1 MVEKQRSDGK
11 QGGGESA
18 AFSQLR
24 TALRFSN
31 RFSPATWA
39 LIALAATAIACAC
52 GGIQNQV
59 ERAMEEASQVTVE
72 VPTVEVPDIEVP
84 EVDLGEPTEA
94 PPEEAAPAEEES
106 APEEPTVAAPTEGVA
121 AGGGTCDP
129 RSAAIQPDVSVAG
142 HIDATDQGYPDN
154 CTYYCLWLPGGESG
168 LDVTL
173 SDFSVDLDLY
183 VVYGTYDELQNPDPS
198 TADWASNEF
207 GTTDEMVSVSN
218 PGTASAYYIE
228 VCSYEGSASDFTLT
242 TATR

>member
-1 MVEKQRSDGK
+1 MVEKRRSDGK
-11 QGGGESA
+11 S
-18 AFSQLR
+18 R
-24 TALRFSN
+24 RMT
-31 RFSPATWA
+31 PVMWA

-72 VPTVEVPDIEVP
+72 VPTIEVP

-183 VVYGTYDELQNPDPS
+183 MVYGEYDEILNSDPES
-198 TADWASNEF
+198 ATWASNEF
-207 GTTDEMVSVSN
+207 GTTDEMVSVSS

-228 VCSYEGSASDFTLT
+228 ICSYEGSASDFTLT

>member
-1 MVEKQRSDGK
+1 VVEKRRSDRK
-11 QGGGESA
+11 S
-18 AFSQLR
+18 R
-24 TALRFSN
+24 HV
-31 RFSPATWA
+31 SPATWA

-72 VPTVEVPDIEVP
+72 VPTVEVPTIEVP
-84 EVDLGEPTEA
+84 EVDLEPTEET
-94 PPEEAAPAEEES
+94 PEEATPVE
-106 APEEPTVAAPTEGVA
+106 EEPTAEEPTEEMVT
-121 AGGGTCDP
+121 GGGTCDP
-129 RSAAIQPDVSVAG
+129 RSAAIQPNVSVAG

-183 VVYGTYDELQNPDPS
+183 MVYGEYDEILNSDPES
-198 TADWASNEF
+198 ATWSSNEF
-207 GTTDEMVSVSN
+207 GTADEVVSVPN
-218 PGTASAYYIE
+218 PGTDAAYYIE

-242 TATR
+242 TETQ